1 MFRGFKRHKDS
12 RHRVKSRN
20 YNKEINQVTN
30 SSTLKI
36 NRTEWDN
43 IAYRQFINDEFGVKM
58 QAQEACRAS
67 AFSGAP
73 YYERPY
79 DKQRV
84 ESYYSKRKHVGNIP
98 TKRLVEVLPEMERAF
113 TKYCPDDQKYHH
125 DRTRWNKDKVR
136 SKQRNRDILT
146 KLECGQTEGSR
157 DVSELA
163 SVD

>member
-20 YNKEINQVTN
+20 YNKEINQVTK

-36 NRTEWDN
+36 NRTKWDT

-58 QAQEACRAS
+58 QKDEAWRPN
-67 AFSGAP
+67 AFSDTP
-73 YYERPY
+73 YYESPF

-98 TKRLVEVLPEMERAF
+98 TKRFVEVIPEMERAF

-146 KLECGQTEGSR
+146 KLECGHVEEP
-157 DVSELA
+157 DISEPA
-163 SVD
+163 IVD